1 MCFANGLW
9 QVFNIS
15 SSGNVV
21 VREIQFAQRCVS
33 NFGDALGEVR
43 KILIY
48 TAYAGVNS
56 IIIVVSPLNSLMSG
70 QISRL
75 SESSGIQASIIDV
88 KELKRKDKDIS
99 SDEDMDDDNCFNVDI
114 DFPLCEKKKLRIRD
128 GRYHNVFPHPETLI
142 SSKYGLELLLSQ

>member
-33 NFGDALGEVR
+33 NFGDELGEVR
-43 KILIY
+43 KILIS

-88 KELKRKDKDIS
+88 KELKR
-99 SDEDMDDDNCFNVDI
+99 
-114 DFPLCEKKKLRIRD
+114 
-128 GRYHNVFPHPETLI
+128 
-142 SSKYGLELLLSQ
+142 